1 MDKKDLSGC
10 GKFVLAALLFA
21 FILIIT
27 NALTENMGIS
37 VVIASA
43 VTALPIVSDYFYQK
57 NKKEEQE
64 RKDWLLEEKKQ
75 QEALEKEREQFA
87 KQKEEEQKLE
97 AERERKEKERQEWL
111 KTHGEIYFPVRGVT
125 FSNKNGTSRQ
135 AALKSAYKAEQIGED
150 LDLSFEEFEYQGQPA
165 VAVLVNER
173 GVGNVPAEDVDAVL
187 EVLDRITNAQIYVE
201 PFEDDD
207 GDTIYRADVFIDYLK

>member
-1 MDKKDLSGC
+1 MDKKDLSGF
-10 GKFVLAALLFA
+10 GKFIFAALLFA

-37 VVIASA
+37 VVIASS
-43 VTALPIVSDYFYQK
+43 VTALPFVADYFYQK
-57 NKKEEQE
+57 NKKEEDDKK
-64 RKDWLLEEKKQ
+64 RIAAEEKARIEHLKKV
-75 QEALEKEREQFA
+75 EE
-87 KQKEEEQKLE
+87 QKEEEQKLE
-97 AERERKEKERQEWL
+97 AERERKEQERQEWL
-111 KTHGEIYFPVRGVT
+111 KTHGELYFPVRGVT
-125 FSNKNGTSRQ
+125 FTNKNGTSRQ

>member
-37 VVIASA
+37 VVIASS
-43 VTALPIVSDYFYQK
+43 VTALPFVADYFYQK
-57 NKKEEQE
+57 NKKEEDDKK
-64 RKDWLLEEKKQ
+64 RIAAEEKARIEHLKKV
-75 QEALEKEREQFA
+75 EE
-87 KQKEEEQKLE
+87 QKEEEQKLE
-97 AERERKEKERQEWL
+97 AERERKEQERQEWL